1 MRDLKF
7 FRAFVAPCLV
17 ILFLIGMTGC
27 ATSTLSEQ
35 TTAPVQSQPVQQAAE
50 PATALYYD
58 FKDVPVPKEMEIKK
72 ERSFVF
78 QTSEFTAG
86 SLSFSGKVEADSLI
100 SFFKNKMSEDSWRLL
115 SYFKSPK
122 NIMVFLKE
130 DRFCIITIV
139 GGSFATD
146 LEIIVM
152 PSFHSG

>member
-1 MRDLKF
+1 MKELNRNKAYTAVFLNMLIF
-7 FRAFVAPCLV
+7 
-17 ILFLIGMTGC
+17 LFITGC
-27 ATSTLSEQ
+27 ATDALLETGAVPTE
-35 TTAPVQSQPVQQAAE
+35 SQIAQESREKEIP
-50 PATALYYD
+50 LYYD